1 VANHDDGTV
10 SVIDG
15 ITDKKEVP
23 DIPVGKDPTYMTI
36 NLYTNKIRRRL
47 QQS

>member
-1 VANHDDGTV
+1 VANHDNGTV

-36 NLYTNKIRRRL
+36 NSNKIRRRL